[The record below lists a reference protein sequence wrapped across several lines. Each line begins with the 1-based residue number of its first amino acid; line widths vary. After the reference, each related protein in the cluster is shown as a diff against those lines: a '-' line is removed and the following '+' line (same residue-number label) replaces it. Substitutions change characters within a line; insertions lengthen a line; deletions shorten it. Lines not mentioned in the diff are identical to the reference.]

1 MSTVDIEADHDAA
14 AAKADP
20 MPRPEPEHRSMT
32 GLKDGVLNVYTCVM
46 SPHHARPIR
55 AFSVSSVKPEAQYDQ
70 SVTITWTAP
79 RKRKSLAM
87 GFYPTNGQYA
97 TVEVGGNVVY
107 DSRADIPCDMN
118 LFNSSRARF
127 DSTFNEPTTNP
138 ERDPTTMTTTDVAT
152 QDEPIEGEVVE
163 PLTKKAAEALDKKIR
178 AASDRFV
185 THREKLIEL
194 LDEAARGE
202 IHEALGYSSWT
213 AWVKDAVQIQVV
225 DADERRALVA
235 LMSGKGMSQRVI
247 AGTLNVSKKT
257 VQNDQQHLDKG
268 IQVNGA
274 DGKTYSRI
282 PPKKKAT
289 PKPEPVEQE
298 PQDAE
303 EVDLPD
309 EEVPPPVE
317 KIIVEPK
324 APSNAHEFRDE
335 VYKLQLCVS
344 SFREI
349 IYEDER
355 CDRGQIAGLRITE
368 EFRACLNE
376 LDELLDFIDGD
387 D

>member
-1 MSTVDIEADHDAA
+1 VSTVDIEADHDAA
-14 AAKADP
+14 AAEAAP

-107 DSRADIPCDMN
+107 DTRADIPCNME

-127 DSTFNEPTTNP
+127 DSTFNEPITNQT
-138 ERDPTTMTTTDVAT
+138 EKDTTTMTTTELAT
-152 QDEPIEGEVVE
+152 QETIEGEIVE

-225 DADERRALVA
+225 DAEERKALVA

-257 VQNDQQHLDKG
+257 VQNDQQHLDKS

-309 EEVPPPVE
+309 EEVPPPAE

-324 APSNAHEFRDE
+324 IPSNAQDFRDE
-335 VYKLQLCVS
+335 VYKLQHCVS

-349 IYEDER
+349 IYED
-355 CDRGQIAGLRITE
+355 DRFDREQISGLRIADD
-368 EFRACLNE
+368 FRTAIRD
-376 LDELLDFIDGD
+376 LDELLDEIDGD